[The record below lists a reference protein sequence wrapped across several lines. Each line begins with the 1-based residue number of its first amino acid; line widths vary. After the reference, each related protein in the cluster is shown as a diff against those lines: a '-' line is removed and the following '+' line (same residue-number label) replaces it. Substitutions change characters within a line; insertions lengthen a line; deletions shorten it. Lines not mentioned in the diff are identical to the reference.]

1 MAYLRETAT
10 VVAVEP
16 QGEACLLRLA
26 SPALAAAVRP
36 FQFLLVR
43 VPGGGFALR
52 RPFSV
57 FDARGE
63 EVEVLI
69 RPVGEGTARLGA
81 VAVGEKL
88 DLLGPLGQ
96 TFSPPAEALYVAG
109 GVGVAGLFF
118 AVAEE
123 VRAGRQ
129 PELLF
134 GAATEAALYGRGR
147 LETLGVEATYVTED
161 GSCGERG
168 LATEHL
174 PGAATGQEKLM
185 SAAMAE
191 TLPPYAR
198 AVVACGPRP
207 MYQALFRS
215 LGEEA
220 RLYVVME
227 ERMAC
232 GVGACRGCAVPAR
245 EPEGGYLA
253 VCQEG
258 PVIEASRLDWLR
270 LAEEV

>member
-1 MAYLRETAT
+1 MAYLHETAT

-16 QGEACLLRLA
+16 EGEARLIRLA
-26 SPALAAAVRP
+26 SPALAEAVRP
-36 FQFLLVR
+36 FQFLLVK
-43 VPGGGFALR
+43 VPGGGFVLR

-81 VAVGEKL
+81 VASGEAL
-88 DLLGPLGQ
+88 DLLGPFGR
-96 TFSPPAEALYVAG
+96 TFSPPAETLYVAG

-118 AVAEE
+118 AAAEE
-123 VRAGRQ
+123 VRAGRR

-134 GAATEAALYGRGR
+134 GAATEAELYGRGR
-147 LETLGVEATYVTED
+147 LEALGVEVTYVTED
-161 GSCGERG
+161 GSYGERG
-168 LATEHL
+168 LATDYV
-174 PGAATGQEKLM
+174 PDTATKQEKLM

-191 TLPPYAR
+191 TLLPYAR
-198 AVVACGPRP
+198 AVIACGPRP
-207 MYQALFRS
+207 MYHALFQL

-232 GVGACRGCAVPAR
+232 GVGACRGCAVPAH
-245 EPEGGYLA
+245 EPEDGYLA

-258 PVIEASRLDWLR
+258 PVVEAPRLDWRR
-270 LAEEV
+270 LAEEI

>member
-1 MAYLRETAT
+1 MVYLHETAT

-16 QGEACLLRLA
+16 EGEARLLRLA

-36 FQFLLVR
+36 FQFLLAR
-43 VPGGGFALR
+43 VPGGSFPLR

-81 VAVGEKL
+81 LAAGERL
-88 DLLGPLGQ
+88 DLLGPFGRD
-96 TFSPPAEALYVAG
+96 FSPPADALYVAG

-118 AVAEE
+118 ALAEE

-134 GAATEAALYGRGR
+134 GAATEAALYARGR
-147 LETLGVEATYVTED
+147 LEALGVEATYVTED
-161 GSCGERG
+161 GSYGERG
-168 LATEHL
+168 LATDNV
-174 PGAATGQEKLM
+174 PGLATKQEKLM
-185 SAAMAE
+185 SAAIAE
-191 TLPPYAR
+191 ALPPYAR
-198 AVVACGPRP
+198 GVIACGPRP
-207 MYQALFRS
+207 MYQALNRS

-245 EPEGGYLA
+245 EPQGGYLA

-258 PVIEASRLDWLR
+258 PVVEASRLDWLR